1 MSDSETFDAF
11 YARTAWKVTS
21 QMHSMTGH
29 DSDPE
34 QDPEQ
39 SQAAHNQ
46 ADHAVREAYA
56 RAYQQWY
63 EVSGY
68 RDPEAWVLKVAEEAF
83 ERRRAQAAAAG
94 LDLGASEKADQGT
107 WPGIYRPRSAP
118 QQGSASQSPAAAGPS
133 EAANADQ
140 AGVAM
145 SAGAPPRGA
154 QADGAAAGRGAR
166 HAANDADD
174 ARGAIDGGGWDDA
187 RGAIDGGGGA
197 GVALAGGAGAALPGG
212 APGSRVLTESTWLGG
227 TGSPDGDT
235 GTAMPGG
242 AGTTSIGRARG
253 LLRRPN
259 RPGVR
264 GSHIGLDSPGG
275 LSNASVPSTAGTINS
290 PSVTNRP
297 AGHSG
302 PGGLGS
308 LRTVGIPAGLASR
321 RMLLAA
327 VAAVVVVAVG
337 AYLAFGGPQ
346 PVKSAGRGPSTGDK
360 AKPTAH
366 MLAAGQT
373 GKRASVPWKLVGPG
387 WTLAELSAAQPDAN
401 GAASGTGLLSLYL
414 VDPEGGKYAM
424 HTWTSASV
432 TLLAW
437 SGNAKSA
444 LLRFDSS
451 PPGPQPPAYGVLT
464 LATGHVTNL
473 HLKADVTPVNF
484 TRPDGLNILAIRRTA
499 RKFELRRYDLL
510 GNYQAMLSTMPD
522 RQAAPSTQP
531 GACASL
537 CNALSSPDGIQAV
550 WGVAGNEMQLVS
562 NGGGLIHRL
571 RVPASGTPPSCVPVS
586 WWNASTVLAN
596 CAAPGQPSAD
606 SERLWLVPADGT
618 AATALAPASGSPSG
632 AGFDAAAWTAN
643 GHVYFTQ
650 TTTRQCS
657 TAASGPGGLGIQ
669 AVGPGESLTAVPVPD
684 GTDNYDNVVG
694 TVGSRLLV
702 LAQTSCPG
710 TSSLLWLSPSA
721 GTAKITVLLEGQ
733 AGQLGVI
740 AAVPY
745 RGAPTAYS
753 LG

>member
-21 QMHSMTGH
+21 QMHSMADHGN
-29 DSDPE
+29 DPE
-34 QDPEQ
+34 HDPGQ

-94 LDLGASEKADQGT
+94 LDPGASEKPDQGT

-118 QQGSASQSPAAAGPS
+118 KQRSAGLSPAAAGPS

-145 SAGAPPRGA
+145 SAGAPARSA
-154 QADGAAAGRGAR
+154 LADGAAAGRGAR
-166 HAANDADD
+166 DAANEADD
-174 ARGAIDGGGWDDA
+174 ARAISGGGSADA
-187 RGAIDGGGGA
+187 GGPIDGGGGGA
-197 GVALAGGAGAALPGG
+197 ALAGGAGAALPGG
-212 APGSRVLTESTWLGG
+212 APGSRGLTESTWFAG
-227 TGSPDGDT
+227 TGLPDGDT
-235 GTAMPGG
+235 GTAMPSG
-242 AGTTSIGRARG
+242 AGPTSIPGGRG
-253 LLRRPN
+253 LLRRLN

-264 GSHIGLDSPGG
+264 GSHVDLDSPGG
-275 LSNASVPSTAGTINS
+275 LSNATVLSTAGTRTS
-290 PSVTNRP
+290 PSDPNRP
-297 AGHSG
+297 PGHSG
-302 PGGLGS
+302 PAGLGGL
-308 LRTVGIPAGLASR
+308 RTLGIPAGLASR

-337 AYLAFGGPQ
+337 VYLAFGGQQ
-346 PVKSAGRGPSTGDK
+346 PVKSAGRGPNAGGK

-401 GAASGTGLLSLYL
+401 GAASGTGSLSLYL
-414 VDPEGGKYAM
+414 VDPEGGKYAI
-424 HTWTSASV
+424 HTWTDASV

-444 LLRFDSS
+444 LLRFGSS
-451 PPGPQPPAYGVLT
+451 APGPKQLAYGVLT
-464 LATGHVTNL
+464 LATGHITNL
-473 HLKADVTPVNF
+473 PLKADVTPVNF
-484 TRPDGLNILAIRRTA
+484 TRPNGLNILAIRRTA
-499 RKFELRRYDLL
+499 TKFELRRYDLL
-510 GNYQAMLSTMPD
+510 GSYRAMLSTMPD
-522 RQAAPSTQP
+522 RHAAPSTQS
-531 GACASL
+531 GGCASL
-537 CNALSSPDGIQAV
+537 CNALSSPDGVQAV

-596 CAAPGQPSAD
+596 CAAPGQPSAN
-606 SERLWLVPADGT
+606 SARLWLVPTDGT
-618 AATALAPASGSPSG
+618 AATALAQASGSPSG
-632 AGFDAAAWTAN
+632 AGFDTAAWLAG
-643 GHVYFTQ
+643 GHVYLTQ
-650 TTTRQCS
+650 TSARQCS

-669 AVGPGESLTAVPVPD
+669 AVGPDGSLTAVPVPD
-684 GTDNYDNVVG
+684 GTHNYDDVVG
-694 TVGSRLLV
+694 TVGSRVLV

-710 TSSLLWLSPSA
+710 TSSLLWLSPSG
-721 GTAKITVLLEGQ
+721 GTMKMTMLLQGQ
-733 AGQLGVI
+733 VGQLGVI

-753 LG
+753 QG